1 MVNIKSVGVDG
12 TKYEVS
18 GQIGQ
23 SVMEAAVWNNVP
35 GIEAVCGGAM
45 ACSTCLVHTSKEWSE
60 RLPAPSAGLRTNE
73 GITQ

>member
-1 MVNIKSVGVDG
+1 
-12 TKYEVS
+12 
-18 GQIGQ
+18 
-23 SVMEAAVWNNVP
+23 MEAAVWNNVP

-73 GITQ
+73 GYH